1 MLSRIA
7 TLPLRAA
14 RRIARFVLRGGR
26 PAPPEPYA
34 PPPTRYSAAPRDEEE
49 HEHDHGHGHE
59 HEDEHEDEHEHE
71 HDHGHAHEHE
81 RREVHVRAEETPNP
95 SAMKFV
101 VGVPV
106 GAFDLS
112 APEQAEDHAL
122 AKALFALDGV
132 KAVFGRN
139 DFVTV
144 TKTDEARWD
153 ALAPKVAAAIEAALG

>member
-1 MLSRIA
+1 M
-7 TLPLRAA
+7 
-14 RRIARFVLRGGR
+14 
-26 PAPPEPYA
+26 
-34 PPPTRYSAAPRDEEE
+34 
-49 HEHDHGHGHE
+49 
-59 HEDEHEDEHEHE
+59 
-71 HDHGHAHEHE
+71 
-81 RREVHVRAEETPNP
+81 HVRAEETPNP

-101 VGVPV
+101 TGVPV

-122 AKALFALDGV
+122 AKALFAIEGV

-153 ALAPKVAAAIEAALG
+153 ALVPQVTRAIETALR